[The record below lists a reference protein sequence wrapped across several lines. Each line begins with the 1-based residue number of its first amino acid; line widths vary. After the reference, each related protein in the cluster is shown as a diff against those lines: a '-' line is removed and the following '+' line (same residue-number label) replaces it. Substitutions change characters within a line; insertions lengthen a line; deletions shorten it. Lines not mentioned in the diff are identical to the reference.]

1 MGLIMIFC
9 TGDLIWV
16 SLDSGRVTTWVV
28 SILNV
33 ALILFFIRAIREVWI
48 QFTKVLIKS
57 VPVFIIIL
65 AYFLIFVIIGFILFG
80 QNTDNLAFATIT
92 SSMYTVF
99 ILFTVSNYP
108 DVSMSYFEEN
118 RLTMIYFWAYL
129 LIGIF
134 LLSNLL
140 LAQIFINYKSL
151 IENRLSRYE
160 QEVDM
165 YIHEMFDAIAGNDKI
180 KAAAE
185 ERQRQREENQG
196 ESGDEEELQ
205 PLVEHI
211 TTEKMVEVMGG
222 RDVVDSEKRLSDMI
236 W

>member
-1 MGLIMIFC
+1 
-9 TGDLIWV
+9 
-16 SLDSGRVTTWVV
+16 
-28 SILNV
+28 
-33 ALILFFIRAIREVWI
+33 
-48 QFTKVLIKS
+48 
-57 VPVFIIIL
+57 
-65 AYFLIFVIIGFILFG
+65 
-80 QNTDNLAFATIT
+80 
-92 SSMYTVF
+92 MYTVF

-151 IENRLSRYE
+151 IENRLSRHE

-165 YIHEMFDAIAGNDKI
+165 YFHEMFDAIAGNDKI

-185 ERQRQREENQG
+185 ER
-196 ESGDEEELQ
+196 
-205 PLVEHI
+205 
-211 TTEKMVEVMGG
+211 
-222 RDVVDSEKRLSDMI
+222 
-236 W
+236 